1 MTDKHVFKILERSNE
16 VLLIIEV
23 NSLKFMQEINEETFN
38 LSYLK
43 NKDLL
48 KFLSKVID
56 KFQDKTLKFD
66 YTLKLVDKSNL
77 NFKIFVWDGTKH
89 VFDIMLKSKEYRD
102 NEMMN
107 KNIKTS
113 IEEYDSI
120 VKKSILEIDRKY
132 DDECDE

>member
-56 KFQDKTLKFD
+56 KFQD
-66 YTLKLVDKSNL
+66 NL
-77 NFKIFVWDGTKH
+77 
-89 VFDIMLKSKEYRD
+89 
-102 NEMMN
+102 
-107 KNIKTS
+107 
-113 IEEYDSI
+113 
-120 VKKSILEIDRKY
+120 
-132 DDECDE
+132 